1 MATISASGSTSLC
14 PGGSVVLSASA
25 VTDAI
30 YNWKLNGTSL
40 VSGLSN
46 TYSANQSGGYTVS
59 VTSTQGCT
67 ATSSSPTFVTVNS
80 NPTIS
85 VTSSSLES
93 SCGAA
98 VTSTASGAAT
108 YLWSNGGTS
117 STGSFTG
124 AGSYTVTGTSSAGCT
139 GTASVTVS
147 NSSSTTS
154 NAIAVHYYEI
164 PSASVSGGTAVC
176 LNETNPSVTFT
187 ATNTGAAPYTF
198 VYNINGGSN
207 LTTTTTGSNLSAM
220 VSVPTTVA
228 GTFVYTLVS
237 INDAHCGQVLSGAST
252 TVTVN
257 ALPAALSV
265 TGSTY
270 CSYSNLV
277 PNTTYGTVTS
287 TSSVSGVDYELY
299 DSNGVVPNST
309 KSGTGNALT
318 WSNVTDGNYYVVATN
333 PLGACSS
340 TSATLNVAG
349 TVAIYSYY
357 LDSDADGYGTGTALQ
372 GCAATAPAGYSLNTG
387 DCNNSNSA
395 YYPTAVEICGNGIDE
410 NCSGPSDDA
419 PISYRSV
426 TSGNWGDASTW
437 EMACYAGS
445 AYTAATYAP
454 VSSFTGIASIQST
467 HEVVIPNNGT
477 IYQTGTL
484 DIDAGG
490 TLTMTGND
498 YNNDPTTANVSPVA
512 KLTVTLVIIN
522 DGTMNV
528 GHQASLVQT
537 ATTAGTVNSG
547 SGNFNVQSKL
557 TGNWSSP
564 TGAPNGRY
572 WYIGSPMNNT
582 VASQF
587 FDTPSMVRLWRYNA
601 TNNSWGI
608 VIHSQTSTTSSLK
621 LVPGIGYLYR
631 AGANKTITYT
641 STAANLNNNITT
653 NLLAPASDAAYI
665 PVLGYSTIGY
675 KYVANPYPSHVDW
688 TLLSRTGLNAGYW
701 IRNASNTS
709 YDAYNATTQL
719 GSSASGQTTKY
730 IAPMQGFWVY
740 AYTTPSALKID
751 NTDRVHSTNVLHAP
765 NVNQVVRLKLN
776 NGESSDY
783 TVVYENE
790 LAAND
795 FEEADTDKMFDYD
808 FHQLYTL
815 EGEHELVLNGLSN
828 ATSKGSV
835 DMGISVANNGQ
846 YTIEATDLEMEE
858 DVILEDRFNHT
869 FQDMKVN
876 PIYSF
881 TTNAGTFNERFVLHF
896 TATESVAVGETGTVA
911 DEVRVFNTS
920 NQQVKVW
927 VSNTSEYQGATV
939 KVFDAIGNL
948 VERKNMTSNELLL
961 DLDIANGIYVV
972 EITGKTEVFTKK
984 IFIGK

>member
-1 MATISASGSTSLC
+1 
-14 PGGSVVLSASA
+14 
-25 VTDAI
+25 
-30 YNWKLNGTSL
+30 
-40 VSGLSN
+40 
-46 TYSANQSGGYTVS
+46 
-59 VTSTQGCT
+59 
-67 ATSSSPTFVTVNS
+67 
-80 NPTIS
+80 
-85 VTSSSLES
+85 
-93 SCGAA
+93 
-98 VTSTASGAAT
+98 
-108 YLWSNGGTS
+108 
-117 STGSFTG
+117 
-124 AGSYTVTGTSSAGCT
+124 
-139 GTASVTVS
+139 
-147 NSSSTTS
+147 
-154 NAIAVHYYEI
+154 
-164 PSASVSGGTAVC
+164 
-176 LNETNPSVTFT
+176 VTFT
-187 ATNTGAAPYTF
+187 ATPTNEGTTPSYQWKVNGANVGA
-198 VYNINGGSN
+198 N
-207 LTTTTTGSNLSAM
+207 
-220 VSVPTTVA
+220 
-228 GTFVYTLVS
+228 
-237 INDAHCGQVLSGAST
+237 AST
-252 TVTVN
+252 YTSTTLANSNVVTVVLTASNTCQSSNAVTSNGITTAVN

-270 CSYSNLV
+270 CEYSNLV

-299 DSNGVVPNST
+299 DSNGVVPNSVI
-309 KSGTGNALT
+309 SGTVSALT
-318 WSNVTDGNYYVVATN
+318 WTGLEAATGYTVIGVNTTTGCEGTSSAVVEVVMTTATIPLYVDTD
-333 PLGACSS
+333 
-340 TSATLNVAG
+340 
-349 TVAIYSYY
+349 
-357 LDSDADGYGTGTALQ
+357 LDGFGTGSAVSYTCVAL
-372 GCAATAPAGYSLNTG
+372 APAGYSLNAN
-387 DCNNSNSA
+387 DCSTTNSA
-395 YYPTAVEICGNGIDE
+395 FNPSAVEICGNNIDE
-410 NCSGPSDDA
+410 NCSGNTDDIPA
-419 PISYRSV
+419 YFRSRA
-426 TSGNWGDASTW
+426 SGNWGDATTW
-437 EMACYAGS
+437 QFACSPSDTYQNS
-445 AYTAATYAP
+445 IYAP
-454 VSSFTGIASIQST
+454 PSDYTGYVNVLNGHT
-467 HEVVIPNNGT
+467 VTVPNNGT

-587 FDTPSMVRLWRYNA
+587 YDTPSMVRLWSYNA
-601 TNNSWGI
+601 GNNSWGI
-608 VIHSQTSTTSSLK
+608 VIHSQTSTNSSLK

-631 AGANKTITYT
+631 GGTNKTITYT
-641 STAANLNNNITT
+641 STAANLNNNITS
-653 NLLAPASDAAYI
+653 NLLAPASDAAYV
-665 PVLGYSTIGY
+665 PVLSYSTIGY

-688 TLLSRTGLNAGYW
+688 TLLSRLGLNAGYW
-701 IRNASNTS
+701 IRNLTNTA

-719 GSSASGQTTKY
+719 GSSPSGQTTKY

-740 AYTTPSALKID
+740 AYTTPCALRID

-765 NVNQVVRLKLN
+765 TVNQVVRLKLN

-795 FEEADTDKMFDYD
+795 FEETDTDKMFDYD

-846 YTIEATDLEMEE
+846 YTIEATDLEVEE
-858 DVILEDRFNHT
+858 AVVLEDRFNHT

-876 PIYSF
+876 PVYSF
-881 TTNAGTFNERFVLHF
+881 RSNAGTFNERFVLHF
-896 TATESVAVGETGTVA
+896 TNTETVGVGETESVVDAVI
-911 DEVRVFNTS
+911 VFNTS
-920 NQQVKVW
+920 NKQVKVW
-927 VSNTSEYQGATV
+927 VSNKAEYKGATV
-939 KVFDAIGNL
+939 KVYDAIGNL
-948 VERKNMTSNELLL
+948 IERKNMTSNELYL

-972 EITGKTEVFTKK
+972 EVTGANKTFTKK
-984 IFIGK
+984 VFISK

>member
-1 MATISASGSTSLC
+1 MTITVNPIVTPTFTQVAAICSGASLTALPTTSNNSITGTWSPALDNTATTEYTFTPTAGLCASTTTMTITVNPTVNASVTIASDDEDNVICANESVIFTATATNEGTTPSYQWKVNGANVGTNASTYTSTSLLNND
-14 PGGSVVLSASA
+14 VVT
-25 VTDAI
+25 VVMTTD
-30 YNWKLNGTSL
+30 NSCQSLNT
-40 VSGLSN
+40 
-46 TYSANQSGGYTVS
+46 
-59 VTSTQGCT
+59 VTS
-67 ATSSSPTFVTVNS
+67 
-80 NPTIS
+80 
-85 VTSSSLES
+85 
-93 SCGAA
+93 
-98 VTSTASGAAT
+98 
-108 YLWSNGGTS
+108 NG
-117 STGSFTG
+117 
-124 AGSYTVTGTSSAGCT
+124 
-139 GTASVTVS
+139 
-147 NSSSTTS
+147 
-154 NAIAVHYYEI
+154 I
-164 PSASVSGGTAVC
+164 
-176 LNETNPSVTFT
+176 
-187 ATNTGAAPYTF
+187 
-198 VYNINGGSN
+198 
-207 LTTTTTGSNLSAM
+207 
-220 VSVPTTVA
+220 TTV
-228 GTFVYTLVS
+228 
-237 INDAHCGQVLSGAST
+237 
-252 TVTVN
+252 VN

-287 TSSVSGVDYELY
+287 TSSASGVDYQLY
-299 DSNGVVPNST
+299 DLDGVIPNST
-309 KSGTGNALT
+309 KPGTGSALT
-318 WSNVTDGNYYVVATN
+318 WTGVVAATGYYVTGVNTTTGCVGSSAVVAVFMTTATISLYVDTDG
-333 PLGACSS
+333 
-340 TSATLNVAG
+340 
-349 TVAIYSYY
+349 
-357 LDSDADGYGTGTALQ
+357 DGYGTGSAVSYTCVAV
-372 GCAATAPAGYSLNTG
+372 APAGYSLNAN
-387 DCNNSNSA
+387 DCSTSNSA
-395 YYPTAVEICGNGIDE
+395 FNPGAVEICGNNIDE
-410 NCSGPSDDA
+410 NCSGNTDDIPA
-419 PISYRSV
+419 YFRSL
-426 TSGNWGDASTW
+426 TSGNWGDATTW
-437 EMACYAGS
+437 QFACSPSDTYQNS
-445 AYTAATYAP
+445 IYAP
-454 VSSFTGIASIQST
+454 PANYTGYVNVLNGHT
-467 HEVVIPNNGT
+467 VTVPNDGT

-498 YNNDPTTANVSPVA
+498 YNNAPTTANVAALA

-608 VIHSQTSTTSSLK
+608 VIHSQTPTTSSLK

-653 NLLAPASDAAYI
+653 NLLAPASDAAYV
-665 PVLGYSTIGY
+665 PVLGYSTTGY

-688 TLLSRTGLNAGYW
+688 TLLSRLGMNAGYW
-701 IRNASNTS
+701 IRNSTNTS
-709 YDAYNATTQL
+709 YDAYNATTQQ
-719 GSSASGQTTKY
+719 GSLPSGQTTKY

-740 AYTTPSALKID
+740 AYTTPNALKID

-828 ATSKGSV
+828 ATVKGSV
-835 DMGISVANNGQ
+835 DMGISVANSGQ
-846 YTIEATDLEMEE
+846 YTIEATDLEVEE
-858 DVILEDRFNHT
+858 AVILEDRFNHT

-881 TTNAGTFNERFVLHF
+881 TSQVGTFNERFVLHF

-939 KVFDAIGNL
+939 KVYDAIGNL
-948 VERKNMTSNELLL
+948 VERKNMTSNELYL

-972 EITGKTEVFTKK
+972 EVTGAEKVFTKK